1 MKTANKNTIYF
12 ALVNEMSFISIYI
25 DADFVWKSPNE
36 LIKETKALKINANA
50 KFAILPSAVKENRFG
65 FAE

>member
-1 MKTANKNTIYF
+1 
-12 ALVNEMSFISIYI
+12 MSFVSIYI

-36 LIKETKALKINANA
+36 LIKETKALKRNANA
-50 KFAILPSAVKENRFG
+50 KFAILPSAVKANRFG